1 MIGCSASND
10 VNLINIAQK
19 HEKTVAQVMLRYF
32 VQNNVIVIPKTTHIE
47 RMKENFD
54 IFDFM
59 LDEKDLSEIK
69 KLDQKISY
77 TNRPESMLKEQDY

>member
-1 MIGCSASND
+1 
-10 VNLINIAQK
+10 
-19 HEKTVAQVMLRYF
+19 MLKF
-32 VQNNVIVIPKTTHIE
+32 FIQNNVIVIPKTTHIE

>member
-1 MIGCSASND
+1 
-10 VNLINIAQK
+10 
-19 HEKTVAQVMLRYF
+19 MLKYF
-32 VQNNVIVIPKTTHIE
+32 IQNNVIVIPKTIHIE
-47 RMKENFD
+47 RMKENFE

-77 TNRPESMLKEQDY
+77 TNRPETMLKEHVRYIKKHGEDMPYIKNWKWDNDLK